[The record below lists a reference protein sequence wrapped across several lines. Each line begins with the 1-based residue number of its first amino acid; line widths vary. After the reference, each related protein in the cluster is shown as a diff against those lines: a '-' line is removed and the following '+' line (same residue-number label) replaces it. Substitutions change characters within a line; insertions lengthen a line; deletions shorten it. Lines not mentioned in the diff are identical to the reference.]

1 MYVLPFQ
8 VRAVASA
15 IVDVGVGVDV
25 ANGSFMTPNVI
36 NTVIRPESP
45 PISVMIAAHPVRI
58 PGIVAQYDLS
68 PRFSFIA
75 SSKLYGTSVWQP
87 NVKLPV
93 ARKERYASL
102 GAANPV
108 KIKNRHL
115 QPGGEVVVEN

>member
-36 NTVIRPESP
+36 KTVIRPASP
-45 PISVMIAAHPVRI
+45 PIAVMIAAHPVRI

-68 PRFSFIA
+68 PCFSFIA
-75 SSKLYGTSVWQP
+75 SSKLYGTSAWQP
-87 NVKLPV
+87 NAKLPV